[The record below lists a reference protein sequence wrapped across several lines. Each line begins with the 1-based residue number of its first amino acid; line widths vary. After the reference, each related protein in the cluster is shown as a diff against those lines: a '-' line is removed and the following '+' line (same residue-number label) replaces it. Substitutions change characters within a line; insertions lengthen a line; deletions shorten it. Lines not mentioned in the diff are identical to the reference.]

1 MLLVVINSLFQN
13 LHMIGLIF
21 VTDFTS
27 KTSIPGR
34 NRYACKWDFFRVQSR
49 ASRRNF
55 HKLLGGAHNGVG
67 LTGSGFFCLAFVF
80 VFFCV
85 SVFVLQ

>member
-1 MLLVVINSLFQN
+1 
-13 LHMIGLIF
+13 MIGSIF

-34 NRYACKWDFFRVQSR
+34 NLYACKWDFFHVQSR

-55 HKLLGGAHNGVG
+55 HKILGGAHNGVG
-67 LTGSGFFCLAFVF
+67 LTGSGFFCFALSYSSWVATCRCIILFIDDNYDLVYF
-80 VFFCV
+80 
-85 SVFVLQ
+85 